1 MTGLKNGYDNIA
13 GFYDSVL
20 GDSRETEKYILNKV
34 KELFKSD
41 HQSKPEALELGCGTG
56 NNLLFLKN
64 KLSLTGIDSSAGMLK
79 IARHKLPESVFH
91 RKDFRKFDLKK
102 KFDLIL
108 CLYDTI
114 NHITLFS
121 DWKRI
126 FGNVHSHLNKN
137 GLFIFDI
144 NTLHKLDFIASVSPV
159 MNKFDNSYLIVNVK
173 KLNANVFNWNLKVFE
188 NTGGRN
194 FKLTETDIRESS
206 FEISRIK
213 EELSK
218 YFRII
223 KIEEET
229 GKRMSRNSERLYFIC
244 RKK

>member
-34 KELFKSD
+34 KELFKSN

-64 KLSLTGIDSSAGMLK
+64 KFGLTGIDSSAGMLK
-79 IARHKLPESVFH
+79 IAQRKLPESVFH

-126 FGNVHSHLNKN
+126 FGNVNSHLNKN

-144 NTLHKLDFIASVSPV
+144 NTLHKLEFIASVSPV

-173 KLNANVFNWNLKVFE
+173 KLNANVFNFN
-188 NTGGRN
+188 
-194 FKLTETDIRESS
+194 LTETDIRESS

>member
-1 MTGLKNGYDNIA
+1 
-13 GFYDSVL
+13 
-20 GDSRETEKYILNKV
+20 
-34 KELFKSD
+34 
-41 HQSKPEALELGCGTG
+41 
-56 NNLLFLKN
+56 
-64 KLSLTGIDSSAGMLK
+64 
-79 IARHKLPESVFH
+79 
-91 RKDFRKFDLKK
+91 
-102 KFDLIL
+102 
-108 CLYDTI
+108 
-114 NHITLFS
+114 
-121 DWKRI
+121 
-126 FGNVHSHLNKN
+126 
-137 GLFIFDI
+137 
-144 NTLHKLDFIASVSPV
+144 

-173 KLNANVFNWNLKVFE
+173 KLSANVFNWNLKVFE

>member
-1 MTGLKNGYDNIA
+1 
-13 GFYDSVL
+13 
-20 GDSRETEKYILNKV
+20 
-34 KELFKSD
+34 
-41 HQSKPEALELGCGTG
+41 
-56 NNLLFLKN
+56 
-64 KLSLTGIDSSAGMLK
+64 
-79 IARHKLPESVFH
+79 
-91 RKDFRKFDLKK
+91 
-102 KFDLIL
+102 
-108 CLYDTI
+108 
-114 NHITLFS
+114 
-121 DWKRI
+121 
-126 FGNVHSHLNKN
+126 
-137 GLFIFDI
+137 
-144 NTLHKLDFIASVSPV
+144 

>member
-1 MTGLKNGYDNIA
+1 
-13 GFYDSVL
+13 
-20 GDSRETEKYILNKV
+20 
-34 KELFKSD
+34 
-41 HQSKPEALELGCGTG
+41 
-56 NNLLFLKN
+56 
-64 KLSLTGIDSSAGMLK
+64 
-79 IARHKLPESVFH
+79 
-91 RKDFRKFDLKK
+91 
-102 KFDLIL
+102 
-108 CLYDTI
+108 
-114 NHITLFS
+114 
-121 DWKRI
+121 
-126 FGNVHSHLNKN
+126 
-137 GLFIFDI
+137 
-144 NTLHKLDFIASVSPV
+144 

-194 FKLTETDIRESS
+194 FKLTETDIKESS
-206 FEISRIK
+206 FDLKRIK